1 MARPT
6 NKQAQASQQ
15 IGFSQSIGL
24 NYGFDPSGGDLVPL
38 IAGPALLY
46 DLRRMSLYDDTV
58 GGMMWCINS
67 TLSQCS
73 WGHVPQV
80 DGKDNDEDP
89 EAIRMADF
97 ADTLLVDMAED
108 MHEHM
113 ESAVNMVWAG
123 FAPHEIILKQRNGGE
138 GSEFNDKL
146 WGIKTLAQRDPLSI
160 VQFLFDPVTRDPISM
175 VQVNAKAAIPL
186 WKVCNYRTSAAT
198 TDPFGIPL
206 LMPAWKSW
214 RMKIRAQETEA
225 IAMDREM
232 AGLPVFRA
240 PESLLEEANERE
252 SDGTTYTSGA
262 RAAQARIQ
270 SGIAAVKDM
279 RFNRSGG
286 LFLPSDTFA
295 DENPNDRT
303 PKYDFKLVTT
313 AGQRSIDMRTV
324 IRDYDRSIARTVMM
338 QFLHLGDRSGG
349 SYAMSDD
356 QSSMAMKSLQALT
369 SKVCTEFRRK
379 ALRLV
384 WQVNGLDPRYMP
396 RLKASDI
403 SKEGMTALGTFLRG
417 VGAAQ
422 ALWDQDSEARR
433 EILEITNLHGNRAVQ
448 EAAAATAASAAKVA
462 AQPKAVQPTLPGLE
476 PSTGTN
482 P

>member
-6 NKQAQASQQ
+6 NKQAQGAQQ
-15 IGFSQSIGL
+15 IGFTTPFAV
-24 NYGFDPSGGDLVPL
+24 NYGFDPSGGDMVPL
-38 IAGPALLY
+38 IGGTALLY

-80 DGKDNDEDP
+80 DGKDNDEDA
-89 EAIRMADF
+89 EAIRMAEF
-97 ADTLLVDMAED
+97 ADTLLADMD
-108 MHEHM
+108 QDIHEHM

-138 GSEFNDKL
+138 ESEFSDKL
-146 WGIKTLAQRDPLSI
+146 WGIKSLAPRDPLSI
-160 VQFLFDPVTRDPISM
+160 SGWVYDPDTREVAYMMQVGAKGPIPI
-175 VQVNAKAAIPL
+175 A
-186 WKVCNYRTSAAT
+186 KVCNYRTSAST
-198 TDPFGIPL
+198 PDPYGVPL

-214 RMKIRAQETEA
+214 RMKVRAQETEA

-232 AGLPVFRA
+232 TGLPVFRV
-240 PESLLEEANERE
+240 PEDLLEQANERN
-252 SDGTTYTSGA
+252 SDSSYTTGA
-262 RAAQARIQ
+262 LAAQARVQAAIT
-270 SGIAAVKDM
+270 AVKDM

-286 LFLPSDTFA
+286 LVMPSDTYA
-295 DENPNDRT
+295 DETAGDRT

-313 AGQRSIDMRTV
+313 SGQRSIDMRTV

-379 ALRLV
+379 ALKYV
-384 WQVNGLDPRYMP
+384 WMVNGLDARYMP

-403 SKEGMTALGTFLRG
+403 SKEGLTAIGTFLRG
-417 VGAAQ
+417 LGAVQ
-422 ALWDQDSEARR
+422 ALWDGDSEARR
-433 EILEITNLHGNRAVQ
+433 EALVMANLHGNRAAQ
-448 EAAAATAASAAKVA
+448 ESAAATAVATAKQASL
-462 AQPKAVQPTLPGLE
+462 PKTVQQPTLPGLE
-476 PSTGTN
+476 PAEN
-482 P
+482 KP

>member
-6 NKQAQASQQ
+6 NKQAQAAQQ
-15 IGFSQSIGL
+15 IGFTQPFGI
-24 NYGFDPSGGDLVPL
+24 NYAFDPSGGDLVPL
-38 IAGPALLY
+38 ISGSQLLY
-46 DLRRMSLYDDTV
+46 DLKRMSLYDDTV

-80 DGKDNDEDP
+80 DGKDNDEDA
-89 EAIRMADF
+89 EAIRMSDF
-97 ADTLLVDMAED
+97 ADTLLVDMQED
-108 MHEHM
+108 IHEHM

-138 GSEFNDKL
+138 GSEFSDKF
-146 WGIKTLAQRDPLSI
+146 WGIKTIAQRDPLS
-160 VQFLFDPVTRDPISM
+160 VNGWLYDPETRDVTAMMQSG
-175 VQVNAKAAIPL
+175 AKAPIPI
-186 WKVCNYRTSAAT
+186 WKLCNYRTSAAT
-198 TDPFGIPL
+198 TDPYGTPL

-240 PESLLEEANERE
+240 PEELLSEAAEKNA
-252 SDGTTYTSGA
+252 DGSYTSGA
-262 RAAQARIQ
+262 VAAQARIQ
-270 SGIAAVKDM
+270 SGITAVKDM

-295 DENPNDRT
+295 DDNPGDRT

-384 WQVNGLDPRYMP
+384 WQVNGFDPRYMP

-403 SKEGMTALGTFLRG
+403 SKEGLTAIGTFLRG

-422 ALWDQDSEARR
+422 ALWDQDPESRR
-433 EILEITNLHGNRAVQ
+433 EILQITNLHGNRTAQ
-448 EAAAATAASAAKVA
+448 EAAAVTAAATAKLA
-462 AQPKAVQPTLPGLE
+462 AQPKTVQPTLPGLE
-476 PSTGTN
+476 PPTGTK